1 MLWLSAALTALIFV
15 AVLLVSGNNLSAC
28 VGPAI
33 GARIISKRFGILLG
47 AVGFSVGLIAQG
59 ATMAGTVK
67 SCCQMPLCSLGL
79 RLCLVAIIIFVIADV
94 IRVPMSL
101 SMSLVGMLAGLSVAS
116 GILVN
121 GGYVAEVVALWVAA
135 PLIAIFFAFY
145 LLKLLDKG
153 WSKNIWRRLRVY
165 KVLLIV
171 LAFTTS
177 YVLGANTLGLIVAT
191 GGFSLTA
198 ELVAVVAVFIGTF
211 FLSAGEIRRVSQE
224 LFLMRYPNAT
234 VTLVTST
241 VLVEAATL
249 VKIPLSNTQA
259 LSASV
264 FGAGVSYKN
273 KFVSAPTV
281 SFDSVKLDCCSAT
294 EFYLGFIIGPHLIYF
309 DWDLNAIDFYF
320 SGFL

>member
-1 MLWLSAALTALIFV
+1 M
-15 AVLLVSGNNLSAC
+15 
-28 VGPAI
+28 
-33 GARIISKRFGILLG
+33 
-47 AVGFSVGLIAQG
+47 
-59 ATMAGTVK
+59 
-67 SCCQMPLCSLGL
+67 
-79 RLCLVAIIIFVIADV
+79 
-94 IRVPMSL
+94 
-101 SMSLVGMLAGLSVAS
+101 
-116 GILVN
+116 
-121 GGYVAEVVALWVAA
+121 AEVVALWVAA

-145 LLKLLDKG
+145 LLRLLDKG

-198 ELVAVVAVFIGTF
+198 EVVAVVAVFIGTF

-264 FGAGVSYKN
+264 FGAGVSYKH
-273 KFVSAPTV
+273 KFVSLRPFALIVLSWIVAPLL
-281 SFDSVKLDCCSAT
+281 SFM
-294 EFYLGFIIGPHLIYF
+294 LGLIIAHI
-309 DWDLNAIDFYF
+309 
-320 SGFL
+320 